1 MAESCQTAQQEV
13 EEQEMEEQKDA
24 AAAPVD
30 DSESQATATTTNVL
44 DSTAHEES
52 KIEKQPSTLSVVA
65 KTAGSS
71 KCTIVD
77 AFASL
82 TESQPH
88 KSDGQANF
96 SGR

>member
-30 DSESQATATTTNVL
+30 DSESQATAATTNAL

-52 KIEKQPSTLSVVA
+52 KIEKQPSTLSAVA
-65 KTAGSS
+65 KTASSSSS

-82 TESQPH
+82 TES
-88 KSDGQANF
+88 
-96 SGR
+96 